1 MSTSR
6 ELVDGCSSIR
16 LPGSQQRRREV
27 GVVGGVGVVL
37 GFEAEA
43 EALDVG
49 CSAVAGE
56 GSVEEV
62 SAVEL
67 DSGLG
72 GHDFHVATGLG
83 LVDSGDLSES
93 AAAQDP
99 VVVVSAA
106 EDHLLVVGVD
116 AFGDD
121 GWLSEVEGGSFDGH
135 ELSGWDELGRDGGDV
150 VAEDLHLVSGV
161 ILGFW
166 PFEVEVGVV
175 RQVDVGCLVGGCS
188 VVDFEFVF
196 RGERVGHRDFE
207 LAGVALIAVGRGE
220 VEDDAGVLRRRLSED
235 LPHHFVEALGSAV
248 ERVGPVVDGER
259 ILFAVDFELPFRDSV
274 AESADGAA
282 EVGALFWVRLKFGE
296 SEGHF
301 AELSGAV
308 GSGEGDD
315 GCAVIHDLGDH
326 SVLVLESVKGD
337 WVPFEF
343 TEFCLHCGK

>member
-1 MSTSR
+1 M
-6 ELVDGCSSIR
+6 
-16 LPGSQQRRREV
+16 
-27 GVVGGVGVVL
+27 VGGVGVVL

-67 DSGLG
+67 DSGFG
-72 GHDFHVATGLG
+72 GHDFHVATGLW
-83 LVDSGDLSES
+83 LVDSGDLSQP
-93 AAAQDP
+93 ATAQDP
-99 VVVVSAA
+99 VVIVSAA

-121 GWLSEVEGGSFDGH
+121 GWLSEIEGGSFDGH
-135 ELSGWDELGRDGGDV
+135 QLSGWDEFGRDGGDV
-150 VAEDLHLVSGV
+150 VAEDLHLVSGA
-161 ILGFW
+161 ILSFW

-188 VVDFEFVF
+188 VVDFKFVF
-196 RGERVGHRDFE
+196 GGERVGHRDFE

-220 VEDDAGVLRRRLSED
+220 LEGDGGVLWRWSAKDVPGHL
-235 LPHHFVEALGSAV
+235 VEALGSAV
-248 ERVGPVVDGER
+248 ERVGAVVDGER

-274 AESADGAA
+274 SESADGAA
-282 EVGALFWVRLKFGE
+282 EVGALFGVRLEFGE
-296 SEGHF
+296 SEGDF

-326 SVLVLESVKGD
+326 SVLVPKSVKGD
-337 WVPFEF
+337 RIPFEF